1 MASNDMSEPSMS
13 AVADLADQN
22 STPPARAGTDSTASE
37 DPSMALPPIAKRQR
51 DILEFIKD
59 TVATRGYPPSI
70 REICAGVGLASPS
83 TVHTH
88 LNTLI
93 KLGYLSKDKAK
104 PRAIEIHAD
113 VNGAAFERHQ
123 IHHVPLVGDVAAGTG
138 VLAQQNVEDLI
149 PLPADLTGE
158 GELFMLRVRG
168 DSMIE
173 AGIFDG
179 DYVVARRQPLAE
191 NGDIVVA
198 GIEDDEATVKRY
210 RRFHNK
216 IHLEP
221 ANPTMSTMVFQPW
234 DVSVYGKVVTVI
246 RKL

>member
-1 MASNDMSEPSMS
+1 MAAKRS
-13 AVADLADQN
+13 
-22 STPPARAGTDSTASE
+22 TDSPPEEIAHSPSE
-37 DPSMALPPIAKRQR
+37 DTADGESNGRTTTDRDHQSAALPPIAKRQR

-88 LNTLI
+88 INTLI

-149 PLPADLTGE
+149 PLPTDLTGE
-158 GELFMLRVRG
+158 GDLFMLRVRG

-179 DYVVARRQPLAE
+179 DFVVARRQPLAE

-198 GIEDDEATVKRY
+198 GIEGDEATVKRY

-221 ANPTMSTMVFQPW
+221 ANPSLSTMIFQPW
-234 DVSVYGKVVTVI
+234 DVTVYGKVVTVL